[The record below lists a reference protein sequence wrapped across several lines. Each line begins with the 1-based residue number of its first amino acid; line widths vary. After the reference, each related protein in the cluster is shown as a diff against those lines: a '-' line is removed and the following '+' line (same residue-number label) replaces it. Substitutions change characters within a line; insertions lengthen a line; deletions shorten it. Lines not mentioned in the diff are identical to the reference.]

1 MATGVVASYE
11 DWLGSAPGRTDMAGY
26 NRYLVNMGQQPI
38 STGGGTSTSSGGMSP
53 AQRNNQ
59 IVANA
64 IENYRATVNRYNASM
79 PSGHYMLQPYKDSMI
94 GASGFNI
101 NTPLSQLLSAQS
113 QASTN
118 LAGLNSLST
127 MTLGAPPPTLS
138 DTVTI
143 YSEKGNPFTTNIWS
157 YSNQQAPQF
166 APLTDLSERTAPLI
180 SQQQGALNTIND
192 LVSQRQ
198 TAEDAFY
205 NFQSDVRGQTG
216 SLLGNTYGASIADED
231 LLTQYQSQT
240 QALRDKIAGFKSPI
254 TDPSFI
260 DFSYSLGNLNNAG
273 TRIADL
279 LTERQDELAR
289 IQGFQN
295 DMSSSLTGYEDL
307 FSGLTIADEA
317 AMEGLQGDLRNAQRQ
332 LGSFNS
338 LLSDEYDLSPYFGQV
353 EDLNYGLNDLMA
365 ERRDE
370 LSRIE
375 GEESR
380 LRGVDDSIRRNL
392 QRLGTTRL
400 ADIEELQYQIDQGE
414 TDIAGFSSLLPFDFN
429 TYDTNFDNYAD
440 TLSQISNQRQTELDE
455 FNDLLGGFNTQF
467 GDMELWQERDMQSL
481 QRELARQYG
490 ELAMYEGGRAPGLQG
505 QFDDLGVG
513 IGNRLDELYNYRD
526 ELERDAIGRIDTLG
540 RGFASMEDLYAFR
553 DELTPFRELLSQY
566 GATQADDEMR
576 QIDMLYKEEEARLA
590 AELADKRKREEEEAA
605 AFLQNSVFYNQSR
618 ALTPE
623 EYGGL
628 MANQRNR
635 TRNYISPTLL
645 SSLIQNGAV

>member
-59 IVANA
+59 IVQNA

-143 YSEKGNPFTTNIWS
+143 FSEKGNPFSTNIWS

-540 RGFASMEDLYAFR
+540 RGFASMDELYAFR